1 MISGCKGTEFGII
14 NQISLEIQKILL
26 KCTMS
31 KAGYSKE
38 NFRQPPKQN
47 KTPKKDI
54 GTLLQ
59 SVKHAYCAIDGIKRL
74 LYGLEVAGEDACQSP
89 VQVG

>member
-14 NQISLEIQKILL
+14 NQISFENQKILL
-26 KCTMS
+26 KCIIS
-31 KAGYSKE
+31 KAVYSKVG
-38 NFRQPPKQN
+38 FKQPPKQN

-54 GTLLQ
+54 RTLLQ
-59 SVKHAYCAIDGIKRL
+59 SVEHTYRAIDGIKRL
-74 LYGLEVAGEDACQSP
+74 LYGLEVAGEDTCQSP